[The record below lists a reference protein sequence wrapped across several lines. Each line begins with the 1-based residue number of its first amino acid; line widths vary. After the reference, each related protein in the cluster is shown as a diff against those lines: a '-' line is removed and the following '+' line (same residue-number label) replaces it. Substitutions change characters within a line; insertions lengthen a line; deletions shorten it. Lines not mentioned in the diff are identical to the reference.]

1 MPISKKSHLTF
12 EDDSSVGDRVNVAF
26 STTQVCK
33 GRARAVVYATGMC
46 TEIGG
51 ITMSLAGKNSRRRE
65 VKSNS
70 EGQKQ
75 FYHYLAAW
83 LLTSTDFVLRFLGV
97 RGVGTPL
104 QRLLSKLA
112 LLLFGIAVIF
122 AIIVMAANNFANNK
136 EVIIYAVATGLSMI
150 PASLIVVLTIA
161 MSAGSW
167 EMKKRAVIVRNMR
180 ALESLGAVTDICS
193 DKTGTLTQGKMVV
206 ARAWIPQDGTY
217 IVDLNDSPFNPT
229 VGDVQLSNKSPREM
243 SRDASKSEKFD
254 VIYAPTHHNGRE
266 RLLDFLKVGSLAN
279 LATVHKGKEEGEEWV
294 ARGDPT
300 ETAIQ
305 VFVSRFDWNRLKHT
319 SGTDP
324 EWKQVSEFPFDSDVK
339 RMSVVFDEKSTSKRF
354 AFTKGAVERVVDRC
368 TSIYL
373 DSKDE
378 PQEMTPATT
387 ELILDQ
393 MEALASQGFRTL
405 ALASKEIPKDLGL
418 EGDTAR
424 GEIENDLV
432 FRGIVGIYDPPRP
445 ETANSVKACQDAGII
460 VHMLTGD
467 HPATAKAIALDVGI
481 LPKNMQMLA
490 KDVTNAMV
498 MTGKEWDAMGDS
510 EIDALPVLPLVI
522 ARCAPST
529 KEKMIRHL
537 HRRKKF
543 VAMTGDGVNDAVA
556 LNAADVGI
564 AMGDCG
570 SDVAIDASD
579 IVLTDD
585 NFASILAAI
594 EEGRRMFLNIQKFV
608 MHLLAQNV
616 AQALILLIGLV
627 FKDSTGFSVF
637 PISPVEIMWIIMV
650 TSSFPDMGL
659 GFEKAPLDIMQ
670 RPPQTVSCVLSPTL
684 PKANSYAVQMGHF
697 RTGSYSRHCY
707 LRSLDCCTLP
717 RCLYLCHLWS
727 WYGWSRRKLQRSF
740 LAFLSRRLPCACND
754 LCLPHM
760 VFAFP
765 RLGIG

>member
-1 MPISKKSHLTF
+1 MVTRFQLTFGKFFCCYEVYNLLIMASLIEALNFQTAEAELTGESMPVSKKSELTF
-12 EDDSSVGDRVNVAF
+12 DHDTMVGDRVNIAF

-33 GRARAVVYATGMC
+33 GRARAIVYATGMC

-51 ITMSLAGKNSRRRE
+51 ITASLAGNKSRSRE

-70 EGQKQ
+70 KGKSQ
-75 FYHYLAAW
+75 FYHYIQAW
-83 LLTSTDFVLRFLGV
+83 TLTGVDFVLRFLGV
-97 RGVGTPL
+97 KGVGTPL
-104 QRLLSKLA
+104 QKLLSKLA
-112 LLLFGIAVIF
+112 LLLFGIAVVF
-122 AIIVMAANNFANNK
+122 AIVVMSANKWANNK

-161 MSAGSW
+161 MAAGSW
-167 EMKKRAVIVRNMR
+167 EMKKRAVIVRNMK

-217 IVDLNDSPFNPT
+217 IVDLNDEPYNPT
-229 VGDVQLSNKSPREM
+229 VGEVQLSTKTPREM
-243 SRDASKSEKFD
+243 DEDQSKSEKFN
-254 VIYAPTHHNGRE
+254 VIDAPKHWEGSD

-279 LATVHKGKEEGEEWV
+279 LATVHEGKDGEDWV

-305 VFVSRFDWNRLKHT
+305 VFTSRFDWNRLKRAAGET
-319 SGTDP
+319 S
-324 EWKQVSEFPFDSDVK
+324 EWSQVSEFPFDSDVK
-339 RMSVVFDEKSTSKRF
+339 RMSAIYDEKSSGQRY
-354 AFTKGAVERVVDRC
+354 AFTKGAVERIVDRC
-368 TSIYL
+368 TSIYF
-373 DSKDE
+373 DSRDE
-378 PQEMTPATT
+378 PQGMTSEIADHV
-387 ELILDQ
+387 LDQ

-405 ALASKEIPKDLGL
+405 ALASKKISHDVQFEGEGARENIEKDL
-418 EGDTAR
+418 
-424 GEIENDLV
+424 I

-445 ETANSVKACQDAGII
+445 ETAGSVKACQEAGIE

-467 HPATAKAIALDVGI
+467 HPATAKAIALQVGI
-481 LPKNMQMLA
+481 LPKNMHHLA
-490 KDVTNAMV
+490 KDVADGMV
-498 MTGKEWDAMGDS
+498 MTGKQFDAMPEH

-529 KEKMIRHL
+529 KQKMIHAL

-556 LNAADVGI
+556 LNEADVGI

-627 FKDSTGFSVF
+627 FKDGTGFSVF

-659 GFEKAPLDIMQ
+659 GFEKAPPNVMKK
-670 RPPQTVSCVLSPTL
+670 PPNHVS
-684 PKANSYAVQMGHF
+684 PKH
-697 RTGSYSRHCY
+697 R
-707 LRSLDCCTLP
+707 
-717 RCLYLCHLWS
+717 
-727 WYGWSRRKLQRSF
+727 
-740 LAFLSRRLPCACND
+740 
-754 LCLPHM
+754 
-760 VFAFP
+760 
-765 RLGIG
+765 